1 MPPYAYAYHTCIQP
15 CAYVQLSLLH
25 TCKPALSPRYPYP
38 DIEQWSFAIGGS
50 MVKWRTRINMKR
62 VPIWKMNYWS
72 KVCGFSVLP
81 WRRKLTQTSMWLLA
95 LFFLLGDEK
104 FELAVI
110 NPGLI
115 LGPVLH
121 GSTCTSMEVQTTCI
135 ILSSSRRSSVDRFA
149 ERMLLHTLLNGTNCC
164 SLFRILNGVAAA
176 SSLSTLLFI
185 SPLGNSSCRLQIPY
199 QNGSWN
205 NKD

>member
-1 MPPYAYAYHTCIQP
+1 MHFATVPI
-15 CAYVQLSLLH
+15 SLRSLKAGSH
-25 TCKPALSPRYPYP
+25 YNATISTSNQRVNRILVPRAPT
-38 DIEQWSFAIGGS
+38 DFKI
-50 MVKWRTRINMKR
+50 INRMKR
-62 VPIWKMNYWS
+62 VPIWKMDYWS

-121 GSTCTSMEVQTTCI
+121 GSTCTSMEVQITCI

-164 SLFRILNGVAAA
+164 SLFRILNGVAVA